1 MQRITPDEAAS
12 LVRTGD
18 TLLIS
23 GSGAGHAVPEALLA
37 AVGQRFRNEQQPRD
51 LTSISV
57 VGIGD
62 RISLEGERTGTV
74 TEIKLRVTLLR
85 NDSGDVIVVPNSE
98 LFGRP
103 VTVHAPVRET
113 EAKPAPPE

>member
-37 AVGQRFRNEQQPRD
+37 AVGQRFRNEQ
-51 LTSISV
+51 
-57 VGIGD
+57 
-62 RISLEGERTGTV
+62 
-74 TEIKLRVTLLR
+74 
-85 NDSGDVIVVPNSE
+85 
-98 LFGRP
+98 
-103 VTVHAPVRET
+103 
-113 EAKPAPPE
+113 